1 MPDVAVAVVGAET
14 PGNVGTIAR
23 AMKNFGLEALY
34 LVDPPDLDPD
44 GEAYG
49 FAGQAREDVLPNARE
64 TTFDDLVANYHTVG
78 TTAVTNE
85 DETSHVRYP
94 FTTPAALAD
103 SLADVEADTCVVF
116 GRERVGLTNDELA
129 RLDQVCSIPAAADYP
144 VLNLGQAATI
154 VLYELRELTLGATQ
168 HPDERHQ
175 RADERAV
182 EETVTRIVDDH
193 GRLDH
198 LLNVAGTWRGG
209 APVESTPLE
218 TYRLLIDVNLTTAFL
233 TTKHA
238 LPHLQETGG
247 AVCSVSARSSLEG
260 GEGDGPYRIARAG
273 VRLLT
278 ETVAEENLGTVRANC
293 VLPSVLDTPTNRETM
308 APSEEWVD
316 PTDVATVMAFLCS
329 AGASPTSGA
338 AVPVYGE
345 V

>member
-1 MPDVAVAVVGAET
+1 MADDASPTEDVDRPADGDRPDDGSGPDGGHRPRGNDTAAGNVAVAVVGAET

-23 AMKNFGLEALY
+23 SMKNFGFSELL
-34 LVDPPDLDPD
+34 LVDPPELDPE

-64 TTFDDLVANYHTVG
+64 VTFDDLVGNYHTVG

-182 EETVTRIVDDH
+182 EGLHEQFDAFLAAVEHPPEKRPKARRLWRRFVGRAHPTGREATTLR
-193 GRLDH
+193 GLFRRATQRLD
-198 LLNVAGTWRGG
+198 
-209 APVESTPLE
+209 
-218 TYRLLIDVNLTTAFL
+218 D
-233 TTKHA
+233 
-238 LPHLQETGG
+238 
-247 AVCSVSARSSLEG
+247 
-260 GEGDGPYRIARAG
+260 
-273 VRLLT
+273 
-278 ETVAEENLGTVRANC
+278 
-293 VLPSVLDTPTNRETM
+293 
-308 APSEEWVD
+308 
-316 PTDVATVMAFLCS
+316 
-329 AGASPTSGA
+329 
-338 AVPVYGE
+338 
-345 V
+345 